1 MQRCL
6 RLITATAAALSIVAC
21 GTLPGQQAA
30 LASTA
35 PFAAPAWR
43 AGPGQVLLL
52 GEVHDN
58 AAQHALR
65 LQALAALLARGDRP
79 ALLLEPFDRERQ
91 PAIDRALQADTSGP
105 LDARVDAVIDASG
118 KVAGWDWALY
128 RPYLR
133 LALQQG
139 LPIVAANVSRA
150 ESRRIIALG
159 LGPTG
164 WQPEVPEDIARAQA
178 AAIERSHCGQVDA
191 GLAVRLSQA
200 QVARDQFMARMIG
213 TFAARGVVLLAG
225 NGHVRKD
232 IGVPRWLSPALRER
246 SHVVGYLEPDDDD
259 VGAYDEVVRTAAQP
273 REDPCAQMR
282 RAPLRPSAPSA
293 PTPPAAPASR

>member
-1 MQRCL
+1 MHSTR
-6 RLITATAAALSIVAC
+6 RLIAAAALSLLVAAC
-21 GTLPGQQAA
+21 SAVPGTPA
-30 LASTA
+30 T
-35 PFAAPAWR
+35 PAWR

-65 LQALAALLARGDRP
+65 LQALAALLAQGDRP

-91 PAIDRALQADTSGP
+91 PAINRALQADAAGP
-105 LDARVDAVIDASG
+105 TDASIDARIDAVIKASG
-118 KVAGWDWALY
+118 QVAGWDWPLY
-128 RPYLR
+128 RPYIG
-133 LALQQG
+133 LALQHG

-200 QVARDQFMARMIG
+200 QVARDQFMARMI
-213 TFAARGVVLLAG
+213 TTHAARGVVLLAG
-225 NGHVRKD
+225 NGHVRRD
-232 IGVPRWLSPALRER
+232 IGVPRWLSPALRAR
-246 SHVVGYLEPDDDD
+246 SHVVGYLEPDDDS
-259 VGAYDEVVRTAAQP
+259 GNAYDEVVRTAAQP

-282 RAPLRPSAPSA
+282 LVPALPSV
-293 PTPPAAPASR
+293 PAAPASR